1 MYCETTKARLDC
13 VFQKGSQVKKQ
24 LCSQN
29 AAAAS
34 ILHGGHFCLAI
45 SQSMPED
52 LRQTMDQY
60 WGWFLLTKA
69 SIEFLID
76 ICNKQNHCP
85 ASVKHPFFINTYFG
99 SALLSIERMDALITC
114 VIWCL
119 SSESDTTGGEWGGEG
134 GVDFIG
140 FSKVGVE
147 ERWEKV
153 LGQHN
158 GLLFCWVRQYRRLS
172 CQPRGD
178 TIDLAMGGGGATPP
192 VVLIY

>member
-1 MYCETTKARLDC
+1 MFSKKAVKWKNSFALRKQRLHRFC
-13 VFQKGSQVKKQ
+13 
-24 LCSQN
+24 
-29 AAAAS
+29 A
-34 ILHGGHFCLAI
+34 GGHFCLAI

-60 WGWFLLTKA
+60 WAWCLLTTA

-76 ICNKQNHCP
+76 ICIKQNHCP

-99 SALLSIERMDALITC
+99 SALPSMERMDALITC
-114 VIWCL
+114 VIWSP
-119 SSESDTTGGEWGGEG
+119 SSEWDTTGGEWGGGAE
-134 GVDFIG
+134 FIG
-140 FSKVGVE
+140 FSKVRVG
-147 ERWEKV
+147 ERREKV

-178 TIDLAMGGGGATPP
+178 TIDLGMEGWGRYTPCCFNLLASSN
-192 VVLIY
+192 LIW